1 MYTYTCTL
9 AIFILISHRDCVCD
23 NVDISELTWEQKEQV
38 CTIVDS
44 VSIVTRFCDPYK
56 YEV

>member
-38 CTIVDS
+38 CMYYCGLGFHS
-44 VSIVTRFCDPYK
+44 N
-56 YEV
+56 

>member
-1 MYTYTCTL
+1 MYTYTSITFTL

-38 CTIVDS
+38 CTMW
-44 VSIVTRFCDPYK
+44 TWFP
-56 YEV
+56 